1 GGSSWF
7 LPCGCLYV
15 RRDVVVVVVVGVLS
29 ELLINSGPGPA
40 VYRSHRQIRE
50 ERPREASW
58 EPDGCIDRLFFQLQ
72 LSMIPLQAEWAEQK
86 DKALSRSEDPLQ
98 CLHCPNPDPLI
109 RSRPLSD
116 VYPSQVIADRNSVP
130 YLLSGCGAQVQPVG
144 AAPISDESRI
154 NGINH
159 SAWSNP
165 VIGQA
170 EGRPHNSRIMRL
182 FSNSRKGVIPPSSP
196 AADCPNNDS
205 NGSPQPWTGFSGLG
219 VMDSFKKL
227 RSSVLQGIQSK
238 GAATGNLGQNVP
250 LADVEMPNGSAGSS
264 SEREPTDAAHHLTTA
279 EGNLVSNESLA
290 DQKSA
295 TVEQYGSDIEDYDDE
310 EAESGLTR
318 NSRFSRSMRKA
329 YGAGRISLLDTN
341 NGRSVGSDKND
352 TTSSTQISNH
362 TSQVDIQTET
372 QKENIN
378 VNVLSRLSK
387 SAENLHIFRRKS
399 HCPGPPSPQEDHQK
413 ITLSNGT
420 PSIQRTASTSSVD
433 LRGRRSPMKN
443 KGPMVK
449 LIGSMTDLTSRRKQ
463 SPSPSPTTP
472 SPISPLCRLH
482 DDYSRRLPCLQS
494 SERQR
499 RPVAVTAQ
507 VSSVR
512 CTPLIHAQAEDNTE
526 LQLHQVVSNPLSSGP
541 RDSPEQISAD
551 ISAQHELLPAST
563 TSNAKQ
569 MVECVSPPLSKREA
583 SQQQPDFASIPNEV
597 RLRTYKSPHVM
608 NCICRGPD
616 PDREKPEVRFS
627 FTGSIVVLLVEKSHM
642 MKGVKSHLQEQESIS
657 RTEKVSN
664 SPVSPTPLTDGAA
677 ASTETASV
685 KPRQRSGRPRPRP
698 ISDYAQLVSRK
709 HCIPE
714 EVEERTSDAQLQEN
728 CSSNG
733 NGSNPDNCSL
743 NGEVQRHR
751 PVSVIGAVD
760 LFATDTELKEDRLPS
775 PLSRPPIPSHKV
787 PPYRGVSA
795 RFRPCA
801 LSQSTPIGLDRV
813 GRRRLHRVLSAGVSE
828 CSATLDD
835 SVSEEEEEESSFEEL
850 ADGTPYLQPGVELS
864 VLNEW
869 IISGHA
875 VYAEALWDH
884 VTMEEQELAF
894 KAGDVIRLL
903 DASHKDWWWGRG
915 GDREAWFP
923 SSFVRVRGL
932 VEFALDAFQVRV
944 NQEDS
949 STESVESV
957 ADQEDPAPRDK
968 PNTQHREQMRTNVVQ
983 EIMNTERIYIKHLKD
998 ICEGYIR
1005 QCRKN
1010 SSMFTELQLK
1020 TIFSNIED
1028 IYRFQRQFVRELE
1041 KKYNKEEPHLSEI
1054 GSCFL
1059 MQGEGFS
1066 IYSEYCNTHP
1076 AACAELQ
1083 RLMKMGKYKHFFE
1096 ACRLLQQMIDISI
1109 AGFLLTPVQKIC
1121 KYPLQLGELL
1131 KYTPKDHRDHTGV
1144 SQAYEAMKKV
1154 ASLINERKRRLE
1166 SIDTIAHW
1174 QVAILHWEGPD
1185 VLERSSELIHSGEL
1199 TRAVRQGKP
1208 QQRSFFLFDHQLVYC
1223 KKDVLRRDLLHYRGR
1238 LDMDEIEVVDVADG
1252 RDPDLGLTLK
1262 NALRLRNASTLEFMC
1277 MLCCRK
1283 VEDKQRW
1290 LEAFAKERQ
1299 RVKEDEEMGE
1309 LFSAGGKT
1317 LLLHRAMQQMVGS
1330 EGIDISDEQRKQ
1342 AIANAR
1348 RPKHGKIKSKENY
1361 FYKARHITI
1370 PTSVPQQQVFSLAE
1384 PPRRKPY
1391 HLLYSITRSAF
1402 FRK

>member
-1 GGSSWF
+1 MS
-7 LPCGCLYV
+7 
-15 RRDVVVVVVVGVLS
+15 R
-29 ELLINSGPGPA
+29 
-40 VYRSHRQIRE
+40 
-50 ERPREASW
+50 
-58 EPDGCIDRLFFQLQ
+58 
-72 LSMIPLQAEWAEQK
+72 AEQK
-86 DKALSRSEDPLQ
+86 DKVLSRSEDPLQ
-98 CLHCPNPDPLI
+98 CLHHSEPEALI

-116 VYPSQVIADRNSVP
+116 VYPSQGPADRTSVP
-130 YLLSGCGAQVQPVG
+130 CLLSGCGVQVQSVG
-144 AAPISDESRI
+144 SALLPDKSRA
-154 NGINH
+154 NGIGS

-165 VIGQA
+165 AIGQA

-182 FSNSRKGVIPPSSP
+182 FSNSRTGVVPPNGP
-196 AADCPNNDS
+196 AADGPNS
-205 NGSPQPWTGFSGLG
+205 GGPQPWTGFSGLG
-219 VMDSFKKL
+219 VVDSFKKL

-238 GAATGNLGQNVP
+238 GAESNVRHSAP
-250 LADVEMPNGSAGSS
+250 LPNGSAGQSLG
-264 SEREPTDAAHHLTTA
+264 PDPADAAGLLRA
-279 EGNLVSNESLA
+279 AGGNHVSNGSLTE
-290 DQKSA
+290 QVSA
-295 TVEQYGSDIEDYDDE
+295 AFTQYGSDTEDYDDE
-310 EAESGLTR
+310 EADGGLAR
-318 NSRFSRSMRKA
+318 NSRFSRSIRRA
-329 YGAGRISLLDTN
+329 YGAGRIALLDAENARRAGGDGKDAACRTAKPKDASEV
-341 NGRSVGSDKND
+341 RV
-352 TTSSTQISNH
+352 QA
-362 TSQVDIQTET
+362 EP
-372 QKENIN
+372 QKEN
-378 VNVLSRLSK
+378 VNGKVLSRLSK
-387 SAENLHIFRRKS
+387 SAENLHIFKLPARRKS
-399 HCPGPPSPQEDHQK
+399 SYLGPPSQQEDPQSSSP
-413 ITLSNGT
+413 SNGK
-420 PSIQRTASTSSVD
+420 PGIQRTCSASSVD
-433 LRGRRSPMKN
+433 LRGRSSLMKN
-443 KGPMVK
+443 KGSMVK
-449 LIGSMTDLTSRRKQ
+449 LLGSMTDLTARRKQ
-463 SPSPSPTTP
+463 SLSQSPTSPSPMSP
-472 SPISPLCRLH
+472 SSRLH

-499 RPVAVTAQ
+499 RPAPAGAQ
-507 VSSVR
+507 VGSVR
-512 CTPLIHAQAEDNTE
+512 CTPLIHAGPDSSDD
-526 LQLHQVVSNPLSSGP
+526 VDPVSSDSRG
-541 RDSPEQISAD
+541 SPEQISAD
-551 ISAQHELLPAST
+551 ISAQQELPPPSSASN
-563 TSNAKQ
+563 SKQ
-569 MVECVSPPLSKREA
+569 MVERVSPPLSRREA
-583 SQQQPDFASIPNEV
+583 SQQQPDDAWLQNE
-597 RLRTYKSPHVM
+597 
-608 NCICRGPD
+608 
-616 PDREKPEVRFS
+616 
-627 FTGSIVVLLVEKSHM
+627 
-642 MKGVKSHLQEQESIS
+642 VKSHLQEQEALLQ
-657 RTEKVSN
+657 TEEASAAASSAPPDPPVCLSN
-664 SPVSPTPLTDGAA
+664 APASPPSPTDGAT
-677 ASTETASV
+677 ASTETGTV

-714 EVEERTSDAQLQEN
+714 EVPEPDYEERTSDTRLPDT

-733 NGSNPDNCSL
+733 NGSASENCGI
-743 NGEVQRHR
+743 NGDVHRHR

-760 LFATDTELKEDRLPS
+760 PFPADAELKEDRLPS
-775 PLSRPPIPSHKV
+775 PVSRPPIPSHQV

-795 RFRPCA
+795 RLRPCA

-828 CSATLDD
+828 SSATLDD
-835 SVSEEEEEESSFEEL
+835 SVSEEEEEEENSFDEEN
-850 ADGTPYLQPGVELS
+850 TPYLQPGVKLS

-869 IISGHA
+869 LSSGHA

-884 VTMEEQELAF
+884 VTMEEKELAF

-923 SSFVRVRGL
+923 SSFVRVR
-932 VEFALDAFQVRV
+932 V

-949 STESVESV
+949 SAGSVESV
-957 ADQEDPAPRDK
+957 ADQEDPDPREK
-968 PNTQHREQMRTNVVQ
+968 PSNQHREQMRTNVVQ

-1005 QCRKN
+1005 QCRKHPD
-1010 SSMFTELQLK
+1010 MFTELQLK

-1028 IYRFQRQFVRELE
+1028 IYKFQRQFLRDLE

-1096 ACRLLQQMIDISI
+1096 SCRLLQQMIDISI

-1144 SQAYEAMKKV
+1144 SEAYEAMKKV

-1185 VLERSSELIHSGEL
+1185 VLERSWELIHSGEMS
-1199 TRAVRQGKP
+1199 RAVRQGKP

-1252 RDPDLGLTLK
+1252 RDPDLGLTLR
-1262 NALRLRNASTLEFMC
+1262 NALRLRHASTLELVC
-1277 MLCCRK
+1277 VLGCRK
-1283 VEDKQRW
+1283 VQDKQRW

-1299 RVKEDEEMGE
+1299 RVKEDQEM
-1309 LFSAGGKT
+1309 
-1317 LLLHRAMQQMVGS
+1317 
-1330 EGIDISDEQRKQ
+1330 GIDISDEQRKQ
-1342 AIANAR
+1342 AIVNAR
-1348 RPKHGKIKSKENY
+1348 RPKHGKVKTVGYVDSVPPYQNLPPLQQ
-1361 FYKARHITI
+1361 RHITI

-1391 HLLYSITRSAF
+1391 HLLHSITRSAF